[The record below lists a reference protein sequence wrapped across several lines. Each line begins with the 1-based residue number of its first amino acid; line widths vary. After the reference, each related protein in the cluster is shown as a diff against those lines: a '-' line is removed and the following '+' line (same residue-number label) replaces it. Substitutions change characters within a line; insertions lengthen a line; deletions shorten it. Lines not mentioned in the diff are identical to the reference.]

1 MEQSQEAR
9 RHGSTHAVVIDASPK
24 VSYYI
29 AVGFGLGP
37 PLKAPLPL
45 QGPREDGNDRCNVQG
60 ERMTSSSRKL
70 SSRKGSC
77 TSYEELYLSSWGSGP
92 GCDRLARATDSLVLP
107 PFSESQL
114 TREGGQ
120 AIPCASKGLR

>member
-1 MEQSQEAR
+1 
-9 RHGSTHAVVIDASPK
+9 
-24 VSYYI
+24 
-29 AVGFGLGP
+29 
-37 PLKAPLPL
+37 
-45 QGPREDGNDRCNVQG
+45 
-60 ERMTSSSRKL
+60 MTSSSRKL